1 MPRRYDRSVET
12 AADLVRRVL
21 ATHVH
26 GFLVAADQVSRDE
39 PDAVHQL
46 RVRARTLRSVLRT
59 FGPLVDRPWADELR
73 AELKWGA
80 DLWGAVRDAEVQ
92 RARLEGDVGRLAED
106 DREPALRVITEG
118 LGERRETARL
128 AALAELSGERWSRL
142 VASLADAAA
151 APRLTVEAQEP
162 AVEVLPGRVHR
173 ASRRLVRAV
182 KGLEPDGPA
191 AEWHRV
197 RILAKRAR
205 YAAEAAAEALGAAA
219 AEGQAEAL
227 EKVTD
232 LLGDLHDAAVA
243 RRTLRTL
250 AAHPGADGPTGY
262 ALGLLDAVEAERA
275 QQDRAAFA
283 ELWPEVKRVVRRRPD
298 PERSRA

>member
-1 MPRRYDRSVET
+1 MET
-12 AADLVRRVL
+12 AADLVRSVL

-26 GFLVAADQVSRDE
+26 AFLVAADQVVTDE

-46 RVRARTLRSVLRT
+46 RVQARTLRSVLRT
-59 FGPLVDRPWADELR
+59 FGPFVDRPWADELR

-92 RARLEGDVGRLAED
+92 RARLEADVGRLSED
-106 DREPALRVITEG
+106 DREPALRAITQG

-151 APRLTVEAQEP
+151 APRLTVDAQEP
-162 AVEVLPGRVHR
+162 PAEVLPGRVHR
-173 ASRRLVRAV
+173 ASRRLARAV

-205 YAAEAAAEALGAAA
+205 YAAEATAEVLGPV

-227 EKVTD
+227 ETVTD
-232 LLGDLHDAAVA
+232 RLGDLHDAAVA

-250 AAHPGADGPTGY
+250 AAHPGTDGPTGY

-275 QQDRAAFA
+275 RQDRAAFA
-283 ELWPEVKRVVRRRPD
+283 ELWPEVRRVVRRRPD

>member
-1 MPRRYDRSVET
+1 M
-12 AADLVRRVL
+12 
-21 ATHVH
+21 
-26 GFLVAADQVSRDE
+26 
-39 PDAVHQL
+39 
-46 RVRARTLRSVLRT
+46 LRT

-92 RARLEGDVGRLAED
+92 RERLEGDVGRLAED
-106 DREPALRVITEG
+106 DREPARRVITQG

-151 APRLTVEAQEP
+151 APRLTVDAQEP
-162 AVEVLPGRVHR
+162 AAEVLPGRVHR
-173 ASRRLVRAV
+173 ASRRLARAV
-182 KGLEPDGPA
+182 KGLEPAGPA
-191 AEWHRV
+191 AEWHRA

-205 YAAEAAAEALGAAA
+205 YAAEATAEVLGTVAA
-219 AEGQAEAL
+219 GQAEAL

-250 AAHPGADGPTGY
+250 AAHPGTDGSSGY

-283 ELWPEVKRVVRRRPD
+283 ELWPEVRRVVRRRPD

>member
-1 MPRRYDRSVET
+1 M
-12 AADLVRRVL
+12 A
-21 ATHVH
+21 
-26 GFLVAADQVSRDE
+26 G
-39 PDAVHQL
+39 
-46 RVRARTLRSVLRT
+46 
-59 FGPLVDRPWADELR
+59 
-73 AELKWGA
+73 
-80 DLWGAVRDAEVQ
+80 
-92 RARLEGDVGRLAED
+92 
-106 DREPALRVITEG
+106 
-118 LGERRETARL
+118 
-128 AALAELSGERWSRL
+128 
-142 VASLADAAA
+142 LADAAA
-151 APRLTVEAQEP
+151 APRLTVDAQEP
-162 AVEVLPGRVHR
+162 AAEVLPGRVRR
-173 ASRRLVRAV
+173 ASRRLARAV

-205 YAAEAAAEALGAAA
+205 YAAEATAEVLGAA

-250 AAHPGADGPTGY
+250 AAHPGTDGPTGY

-298 PERSRA
+298 PERSST

>member
-1 MPRRYDRSVET
+1 MVRS
-12 AADLVRRVL
+12 VL

-26 GFLVAADQVSRDE
+26 AFLVAADQVSRDE

-46 RVRARTLRSVLRT
+46 RVQARTLRSVLRT
-59 FGPLVDRPWADELR
+59 FGPFVERPWAGELR

-92 RARLEGDVGRLAED
+92 RERLVDDVGHLAED
-106 DREPALRVITEG
+106 DREPARRAITEG
-118 LGERRETARL
+118 LGERRETARR
-128 AALAELSGERWSRL
+128 AALAELPGERWRRL
-142 VASLADAAA
+142 VAALADAAA
-151 APRLTVEAQEP
+151 APRVTVEAQEP
-162 AVEVLPGRVHR
+162 ATEVLPRRVHR
-173 ASRRLVRAV
+173 ASRRLARAV

-191 AEWHRV
+191 AEWHRA

-205 YAAEAAAEALGAAA
+205 YAAEATAEVLGSA

-250 AAHPGADGPTGY
+250 AAHPGTDGPTGY

-275 QQDRAAFA
+275 RQDRADFG
-283 ELWPEVKRVVRRRPD
+283 ELWPQVRRVVRRRPD
-298 PERSRA
+298 PERAHP